1 MLPMPRVE
9 GTRAVTVVDGPALE
23 LLAKELTRA
32 ITGSRRLALR
42 TATVARMSHLLQAI
56 IRYANDNDGRLP
68 DDLDDLVESGA
79 LKVNPATG
87 GDPRFI
93 YVRPAG
99 RLAEIADPARTPILY
114 ESLDGRR
121 NPDGNV
127 GYADGHVEAGR

>member
-1 MLPMPRVE
+1 MKRHCFTLIELLVVIAII
-9 GTRAVTVVDGPALE
+9 AVLAALLLPALSK
-23 LLAKELTRA
+23 ARSRA
-32 ITGSRRLALR
+32 RQVACLSNLR
-42 TATVARMSHLLQAI
+42 QVGIGLYT
-56 IRYANDNDGRLP
+56 YANDNDGRLP